1 MLLLLKLMLQLSV
14 GLLQLNGLLLL
25 QGSWLQV
32 DLLWLLLLYLL
43 HWGLDVERLLELR
56 RQ

>member
-1 MLLLLKLMLQLSV
+1 MLLLLLKLMLQLSV

-32 DLLWLLLLYLL
+32 HLLWLLLLYLL

-56 RQ
+56 

>member
-1 MLLLLKLMLQLSV
+1 MLLLLLKLMLQLSV
-14 GLLQLNGLLLL
+14 GLLQLNGLLL

-32 DLLWLLLLYLL
+32 HLLWLLLLYLL

-56 RQ
+56 